1 VQFQQ
6 RKQKKHGG
14 TTNLKIGDT
23 NNLRTKQAEKNW
35 STAELSHF
43 VLCVFRYFR
52 QFAIQKICLPNFQF
66 FTSPNFI
73 QRHLPPTVNG
83 VDASGQLDGRL
94 QRVGSAIPKVH
105 YSESLLFPLTLR
117 LTLTLTLT
125 QMLALWCVSAQWT
138 FGIADLRNSGP
149 VLTPTTTTSPTQ
161 KS

>member
-1 VQFQQ
+1 M
-6 RKQKKHGG
+6 HGG
-14 TTNLKIGDT
+14 TINLKMGAISKKTIGALQ
-23 NNLRTKQAEKNW
+23 NCRILCYVYFGILGNLPSKKFASPIFNFLLPPT
-35 STAELSHF
+35 LS
-43 VLCVFRYFR
+43 R
-52 QFAIQKICLPNFQF
+52 
-66 FTSPNFI
+66 
-73 QRHLPPTVNG
+73 RHLPPTVNG